1 MLLDENSLDGKELID
16 TPKTAR
22 KQKSRIS
29 REIRQETLSLEH
41 LRNIFTKSDIKQ
53 DDVDEIN
60 EVLRCGSSERYEEL
74 LALVIEHRHI
84 LETKDCPSVKAYCE
98 ALKFIS
104 YINSGSELTEAYIK
118 AKAHNRDICID
129 VMNSTSP
136 SSREELKRL
145 SMIYAKSKLV
155 VRLQASLDYPL
166 HLLFAGYKY
175 QAIEALRKEMKS
187 APLPK
192 DRIQAADRLL
202 THLQPQVEQ
211 TNNIMI
217 NHFGTKEEKNIIET
231 YREALSKFANDK
243 QLLLEQNKDNKTI
256 DLDSIINLDIERAD
270 DE

>member
-1 MLLDENSLDGKELID
+1 MLLDENSLPGKELID

-22 KQKSRIS
+22 KIKSRTS

-41 LRNIFTKSDIKQ
+41 LRNIFHKSEINQ

-60 EVLRCGSSERYEEL
+60 QVLRCGSSDRYEEL
-74 LALVIEHRHI
+74 LSLVIEHRHI

-98 ALKFIS
+98 ALKFIT

-118 AKAHNRDICID
+118 AKCHNRDVCID
-129 VMNSTSP
+129 VMNSDSP
-136 SSREELKRL
+136 ASREELKRL
-145 SMIYAKSKLV
+145 AMIYAKSKLV
-155 VRLQASLDYPL
+155 IRLQASLDYPL

-175 QAIEALRKEMKS
+175 QAIEALRKEMNK

-202 THLQPQVEQ
+202 THLQPQIEQ

-231 YREALSKFANDK
+231 YREALSKFADDK
-243 QLLLEQNKDNKTI
+243 HLLLEQNKDSRVV
-256 DLDSIINLDIERAD
+256 DLDAIINLDIERQD

>member
-1 MLLDENSLDGKELID
+1 MFNDENYIDGKELID
-16 TPKTAR
+16 TPKTDKKNR
-22 KQKSRIS
+22 KKILK
-29 REIRQETLSLEH
+29 EIKNENLSLEH
-41 LRNIFTKSDIKQ
+41 LRNIFTNSDISK

-60 EVLRCGSSERYEEL
+60 QVLACGSSERYEEL
-74 LALVIEHRHI
+74 LSLVIEHRHI

-104 YINSGSELTEAYIK
+104 YVNSGSELTEAYIK
-118 AKAHNRDICID
+118 AKAHNRDICVD
-129 VMNSTSP
+129 VMNSNSP

-145 SMIYAKSKLV
+145 AMIYAKSKLV
-155 VRLQASLDYPL
+155 IRLQASLDYPL

-175 QAIEALRKEMKS
+175 QAIEALRKEMNK

-202 THLQPQVEQ
+202 THLQPQIEQ

-231 YREALSKFANDK
+231 YREALSNYANEK
-243 QLLLEQNKDNKTI
+243 QLLLKDNKDVI
-256 DLDSIINLDIERAD
+256 DIDEIVNLDIQRIED
-270 DE
+270 D